1 MSPAIF
7 RAADILG
14 MAVQIERQG
23 IAFYGTCM
31 DWIDSSELKDT
42 FAYLIAQERV
52 HLDLFSDMKKSSGEL
67 ELPESYPGESQ
78 SHMAAFVRDR
88 VFSTPEKA
96 HEAARGLGNALE
108 AVDLAVGFEEK
119 SIAFYNFAKERVRD
133 SDRASIER
141 IVREEQRHID
151 RLNDLRRKLAG

>member
-1 MSPAIF
+1 MPAAIF
-7 RAADILG
+7 RASEILG

-23 IAFYGTCM
+23 IAFYGACM

-42 FAYLIAQERV
+42 FAYLIKQEQA
-52 HLDLFSDMKKSSGEL
+52 HLDVFSDMKKNSGDFK
-67 ELPESYPGESQ
+67 LPESYPGENQ
-78 SHMAAFVRDR
+78 RHMAAFVRDR
-88 VFSTPEKA
+88 VFSAPDKA
-96 HEAARGLGNALE
+96 VEAARSLGNVLE

-119 SIAFYNFAKERVRD
+119 SIAFYNFAKNRVRA
-133 SDRASIER
+133 SDKASIER